1 MSVKRFRYIVF
12 LKDIALL
19 SLTSF
24 GGPHA
29 HIAHFEKRLVSGRK
43 YLTAEELSEVNA
55 LCQVLPG
62 PTSTQTLSAIG
73 YKLGGARLA
82 YLTLLVWS
90 MPSIIFMTAAGL
102 LIGHYQSRELSIAF
116 TRFIQPM
123 AVGFVAY
130 AAYTISLR
138 TINTKT
144 GLGLMLLAAGS
155 AFYFRTPF
163 VFPAILLFSGIA
175 TSFKYKSQPKAE
187 KQKMDIRWNNFLL
200 WAGVLILAAVLG
212 GLTKSLPIRLF
223 ENFYR
228 NGSLVFG
235 GGQVLTPMLYTEFVE
250 YAKPFAGGTPKPY
263 VETEAFLSGLGI
275 AQSLPGPIFSFAS
288 YLGVLA
294 MNGRGFGIGGEITGA
309 IFSAAGVFL
318 PGTFLIFFMI
328 RVWDVLKKYRPIR
341 ASLEG
346 ITAAN
351 AGLVACAALLLF
363 LPLEFNLM
371 NSGLAVATFCV
382 LAFTRVPSWILIPAG
397 LILGF
402 ILK

>member
-1 MSVKRFRYIVF
+1 MSVRRFRYIVF

-29 HIAHFEKRLVSGRK
+29 HLAHFEKRLVSRRK
-43 YLTAEELSEVNA
+43 YLTEAELNEVNA

-73 YKLGGARLA
+73 YKLGGAKLA
-82 YLTLLVWS
+82 YLTLLVWAL
-90 MPSIIFMTAAGL
+90 PSILVMTAAGL
-102 LIGHYQSRELSIAF
+102 LIGNYQSRELSLAF

-130 AAYTISLR
+130 AAYTISVR
-138 TINTKT
+138 TINTKS
-144 GLGLMLLAAGS
+144 GLGLMVLAGVG

-163 VFPAILLFSGIA
+163 IFPIILLISGIA
-175 TSFKYKSQPKAE
+175 TSFKYKSQPQEE
-187 KQKMDIRWNNFLL
+187 KKKMDIRWNNFFL
-200 WAGVLILAAVLG
+200 WAGVLVLAAVLG

-250 YAKPFAGGTPKPY
+250 YAKPVLGGTPKPY
-263 VETEAFLSGLGI
+263 VESDAFLSGFGL

-288 YLGVLA
+288 YLGALA
-294 MNGRGFGIGGEITGA
+294 MNGRGYGVGGEITGA
-309 IFSAAGVFL
+309 LFSAAGIFL

-328 RVWDVLKKYRPIR
+328 RVWDHLKKYRPIR

-351 AGLVACAALLLF
+351 AGLVACAAVLLF
-363 LPLEFNLM
+363 LPLDFNLT
-371 NSGLAVATFCV
+371 NIAFATGTFGI
-382 LAFTRVPSWILIPAG
+382 LLFSRIPSWILIPAG
-397 LILGF
+397 LILGLV
-402 ILK
+402 IK